1 MKKYVWLYG
10 GIIALSFL
18 WTGSAYISVAYRL
31 MEYYT
36 PFQIDI
42 YHVII
47 GYLLQVCGILL
58 FSLGL
63 RYRKDIFSKRL
74 FFPTVM
80 IAEAIVIAIAMLS
93 TSVTLSFVF
102 SFIMNLL
109 HGFVAGVYLTQLS
122 SFVPQQYRGRAFG
135 MGYAAGSVGSWIISL
150 LFDGNFLKMD
160 EVVIVYLIL
169 ITATIFL
176 TSKVSTDYSINEV
189 KLSINNVNINSNS
202 LINIFIV
209 LILLSMVKNIGFHF
223 PASDISGI
231 INLEFSRAF
240 YAIGLISAGMIND
253 LNRRYGAICCI
264 ASLVFSFFS
273 FAMIDNPGY
282 SAGIWITGYIFF
294 GFFRYYR
301 NTNASVL

>member
-80 IAEAIVIAIAMLS
+80 IAEAIVIAIAMFS
-93 TSVTLSFVF
+93 TLATLSFVF

-150 LFDGNFLKMD
+150 FFDDNFLKMD

-223 PASDISGI
+223 PASDISEI

-240 YAIGLISAGMIND
+240 YAIGLISAGIKQKVWSNM
-253 LNRRYGAICCI
+253 LY
-264 ASLVFSFFS
+264 SL
-273 FAMIDNPGY
+273 
-282 SAGIWITGYIFF
+282 F
-294 GFFRYYR
+294 GFFLFLLCDDRQ
-301 NTNASVL
+301 SGI